1 MRTWKTPFIAHSAH
15 MADTEL
21 LRPKAMFMRLVS
33 ASPAASI
40 AAGETL
46 RRRAMRGAA
55 RSFVCEDGGGAA
67 RS

>member
-1 MRTWKTPFIAHSAH
+1 MRRTWKTPFIAHSAH

-46 RRRAMRGAA
+46 RRCNA
-55 RSFVCEDGGGAA
+55 R
-67 RS
+67 